1 MYKMKNKEKLLEVKD
16 LVKVF
21 GENEILKGIDLSV
34 YQGDVI
40 SILGRSG
47 SGKST
52 FLRCI
57 NLLEEPTAGDILF
70 HGQSVLKR
78 EADINEYRS
87 DVGMVF
93 QQFNLFQ
100 NKTVLENCMIGQ
112 EKVLNRNKKEA
123 KEKAMHSLDL
133 VGMAAYA
140 NAKPAQISGGQMQRV
155 GIARSLSMDPEII
168 LFDEPTSALDPQT
181 VGSVL
186 AVMTNLVKAG
196 MTMLVVTHEMDFA
209 KEVSSR
215 VCFVDKGQ
223 IIVDEAPEEF
233 FNHPKEPSQIDFLAR
248 FSKEHTIERPAH

>member
-1 MYKMKNKEKLLEVKD
+1 MEKEERLLEVKNM
-16 LVKVF
+16 VKFF
-21 GENEILKGIDLSV
+21 GQNEILKGIDLSV
-34 YQGDVI
+34 YRGDVI

-57 NLLEEPTAGDILF
+57 NLLEEPTSGDILF
-70 HGQSVLKR
+70 HGESIL
-78 EADINEYRS
+78 DPDYNINEYRS

-112 EKVLNRNKKEA
+112 EKVLHRPKNEA
-123 KEKAMHSLDL
+123 REKAMHSLDL

-140 NAKPAQISGGQMQRV
+140 NARPAQISGGQMQRV

-168 LFDEPTSALDPQT
+168 LFDEPTSALDPET
-181 VGSVL
+181 VDSVL
-186 AVMTNLVKAG
+186 AVMTDLVKAG
-196 MTMLVVTHEMDFA
+196 MTMLVVTHEMNFA
-209 KEVSSR
+209 KDVSSR

-223 IIVDEAPEEF
+223 IIVDEDPEEF
-233 FNHPKEPSQIDFLAR
+233 FNHPKDPSQVDFLAR
-248 FSKEHTIERPAH
+248 FSKEHTLES